1 MRANSLPASP
11 RVEFYRSEHIRVGSK
26 SIQRHHTAVFTPQP
40 SRSYFTSQDV
50 NPSRTPPMQTKVKD
64 HRRLVYP

>member
-11 RVEFYRSEHIRVGSK
+11 RVELYRCEHIQVGSK
-26 SIQRHHTAVFTPQP
+26 SIQRHHTADFNPQP
-40 SRSYFTSQDV
+40 ALSRYTNQNV
-50 NPSRTPPMQTKVKD
+50 NPSRAPPMQTKVKG

>member
-11 RVEFYRSEHIRVGSK
+11 RVELYRCEHIQVGSK
-26 SIQRHHTAVFTPQP
+26 SIQRHHSVGLNPQP
-40 SRSYFTSQDV
+40 SRFCYTNQDV
-50 NPSRTPPMQTKVKD
+50 NPSRSPPMQTKVKG